1 MDLQRAARSLRGDRQ
16 AGLGELSELSDSA
29 DFGDAAQTGDA
40 QPAQD
45 GHNFTDAQQSDQR
58 SPHPFVDEIRPMPA
72 ALAGA
77 HGPIRDR
84 AHAYRL
90 LQDIADYLSKHE
102 PHSPTPYLLRRA
114 VAWGG
119 MPLPDLLRE
128 VVQQEGDLSRY
139 LAMLGLP

>member
-1 MDLQRAARSLRGDRQ
+1 MDLQRAARSLRGERQ
-16 AGLGELSELSDSA
+16 SGPAH
-29 DFGDAAQTGDA
+29 FGDTAHAADDQSAQSAPGFSDA
-40 QPAQD
+40 Q
-45 GHNFTDAQQSDQR
+45 DADLHAPRAPEHDARLAS
-58 SPHPFVDEIRPMPA
+58 A
-72 ALAGA
+72 APLAA

-90 LQDIADYLSKHE
+90 LQDVADYLSKHE

-128 VVQQEGDLSRY
+128 VVHQEGDLSRY